1 VKIKVDIR
9 KTLRATERAFRLEAA
24 FAADL
29 ERIVIFGA
37 SGSGKSV
44 TLQCIA
50 GLMTPDEGVIQIG
63 DLVLFDSNAGVNL
76 PPQERGVGFLFQ
88 DYALFPHLTVEENV
102 GFGLSGGVHAR
113 LGAAARDKVHRLLE
127 AFELR
132 DLARSYPRQLSGGQ
146 RQRTA
151 VARALIREP
160 RVLLLDE
167 PLSALDPLLRDR
179 VRQELLAMQERFG
192 VPMIII
198 SHDPADVE
206 VLAQTVLVYSQG
218 RVENALRLHADDLGG
233 TARRE
238 RVGQLLSGSYPAGAK
253 ALTGPPREA
262 QNR

>member
-1 VKIKVDIR
+1 VKIRVEIR
-9 KTLRATERAFRLEAA
+9 KTLRAREREFRLDTV
-24 FAADL
+24 FATDRD
-29 ERIVIFGA
+29 RIVIFGA

-50 GLMTPDEGVIQIG
+50 GLMTPDEGIIQVG
-63 DLVLFDSNAGVNL
+63 ERVLFDSAAGINL

-88 DYALFPHLTVEENV
+88 DYALFPHLTVEDNV
-102 GFGLSGGVHAR
+102 GFGLKRGAYAR
-113 LGAAARDKVHRLLE
+113 LDASARDKVHRLLE

-132 DLARSYPRQLSGGQ
+132 GLARSYPRQLSGGQ

-160 RVLLLDE
+160 GVLLLDE

-179 VRQELLAMQERFG
+179 VRQELLAVQDRFR

-206 VLAQTVLVYSQG
+206 VLAQSVLVFSQG
-218 RVENALRLHADDLGG
+218 RVETALHLNADGAEGS
-233 TARRE
+233 ARRE
-238 RVGQLLSGSYPAGAK
+238 RVMQLLSG
-253 ALTGPPREA
+253 ALP
-262 QNR
+262 